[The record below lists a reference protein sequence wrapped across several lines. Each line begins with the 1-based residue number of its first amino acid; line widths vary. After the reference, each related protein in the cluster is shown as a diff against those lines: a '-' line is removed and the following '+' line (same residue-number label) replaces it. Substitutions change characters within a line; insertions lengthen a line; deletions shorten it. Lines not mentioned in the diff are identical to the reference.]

1 MKHFL
6 NTLGLF
12 AILALVFTNQ
22 ATADSVIDG
31 CEKPPERKDLPFY
44 ISQQRQL
51 CKKDLE
57 KKKEGWFPTGLPLLN
72 SDPNTG
78 VGYGVRVFA
87 YNNGTKDDPF
97 FEYTPYK
104 FRIYAQY
111 FNTTKQ
117 RQYQDIAFDAPYV
130 FGTQWRLRGEAVYDA
145 NPNTLFF
152 GLGENSLQTLS
163 YHDRGQS
170 GGDVFTNS
178 TFDAQQR
185 NLAYQRPG
193 GPGDP
198 VMINGG
204 VYSGFQSQNGFNVT
218 NTMYNRYNLISPTA
232 NLSGERSYVGGTV
245 RLVAGLR
252 VSQNIVRS
260 FDGTLVRATS
270 PILDGNPENTAES
283 ALNGTGQAFNGT
295 TKITEDHNAGKI
307 LGYHGGIVNTLRL
320 GLVYDTRDLEPDPN
334 QGVFLEATY
343 EKSAKT
349 IGSNFDY
356 SKYFAQA
363 KFFWSPFP
371 KVFDKLVLAGR
382 GGISLTEG
390 DAPFFEY
397 RNMWGTEGVIS
408 GLGGRTTLR
417 GYKQDRFV
425 GRTMGWGNIEL
436 RWKFAQFTVLGQHF
450 ALNLVPFIDFGR
462 VWDDEHK
469 VNLKDYKY
477 SKGIGFRIAWNQ
489 TTIIILDYA
498 VSREDKQLFI
508 NFNHAF

>member
-6 NTLGLF
+6 IRIGII
-12 AILALVFTNQ
+12 AILAFVSTQNIS
-22 ATADSVIDG
+22 ADPGLLDG
-31 CEKPPERKDLPFY
+31 CEKPPERTDLPFY
-44 ISQQRQL
+44 ISPKRQL

-78 VGYGVRVFA
+78 IGYGIRVFA
-87 YNNGTKDDPF
+87 YNNGKKEDPF

-117 RQYQDIAFDAPYV
+117 RQYQDVAFDAPYV
-130 FGTQWRLRGEAVYDA
+130 FGTQWRLRGEGVYDA

-152 GLGENSLQTLS
+152 GLGESSLQTLS
-163 YHDRGQS
+163 YTDRNQD
-170 GGDVFTNS
+170 GGSVFTNA
-178 TFDAQQR
+178 TFADQQR
-185 NLAYQRPG
+185 NLAYTRPG

-198 VMINGG
+198 VDVNGS
-204 VYSGFQSQNGFNVT
+204 VYNGFPAQNGFRVT
-218 NTMYNRYNLISPTA
+218 DSQYNRYNLISPTA
-232 NLSGERSYVGGTV
+232 MLSGERSYVGGTV

-252 VSQNIVRS
+252 MSQNIVRA
-260 FDGTLVRATS
+260 FDGTLANATD
-270 PILDGNPENTAES
+270 PILGDSPFS
-283 ALNGTGQAFNGT
+283 AGGRAISGT
-295 TKITEDHNAGKI
+295 TKITEDYNSGKI
-307 LGYHGGIVNTLRL
+307 LGYHGGMVNTLRL
-320 GLVYDTRDLEPDPN
+320 GVVYDTRDLEPDPN

-343 EKSAKT
+343 ERSAKT
-349 IGSNFDY
+349 FGSNFDY
-356 SKYFAQA
+356 SKYFTQA

-371 KVFDKLVLAGR
+371 RVFDKLVVAGR
-382 GGISLTEG
+382 GGFSVTEG

-425 GRTMGWGNIEL
+425 GRAMGWGNIEL
-436 RWKFAQFTVLGQHF
+436 RWKFGSLSVAGQHF
-450 ALNLVPFIDFGR
+450 AFNLVPFLDFGR
-462 VWDDEHK
+462 IWDDEHK
-469 VNLKDYKY
+469 VGTKDYKY
-477 SKGIGFRIAWNQ
+477 SRGLGLRIAWNQ
-489 TTIIILDYA
+489 TTIIMFDYA
-498 VSREDKQLFI
+498 VSREDKQLFV

>member
-1 MKHFL
+1 MKHIL
-6 NTLGLF
+6 HSIGVI
-12 AILALVFTNQ
+12 AILAIISLQEASAQDVL
-22 ATADSVIDG
+22 AG

-44 ISQQRQL
+44 VSPKRQL
-51 CKKDLE
+51 CKKDLD

-111 FNTTKQ
+111 FNTTKH

-130 FGTQWRLRGEAVYDA
+130 FGTQWRLRGEGVYDA

-152 GLGENSLQTLS
+152 GIGESSLHTLS
-163 YHDRGQS
+163 YQNRDQNGGQ
-170 GGDVFTNS
+170 VYTNA
-178 TFDAQQR
+178 TFADQQK
-185 NLAYQRPG
+185 NLAYTRPG

-198 VMINGG
+198 VALGGG
-204 VYSGFQSQNGFNVT
+204 VYSGLQAQPGFNTT
-218 NTMYNRYNLISPTA
+218 NALYNRYNIISPTA
-232 NLSGERSYVGGTV
+232 NLSGERAYVGGTV
-245 RLVAGLR
+245 RLVAGMR
-252 VSQNIVRS
+252 VSQNIIRT
-260 FDGTLVRATS
+260 FDGTQT
-270 PILDGNPENTAES
+270 T
-283 ALNGTGQAFNGT
+283 GTDPLLGGLPVNSSGTAFNGT
-295 TKITEDHNAGKI
+295 TKLTEDQNAGKI
-307 LGYHGGIVNTLRL
+307 LGYHGGAVNTLRL

-349 IGSNFDY
+349 FGSNYDY
-356 SKYFAQA
+356 SKYFAQG

-382 GGISLTEG
+382 GGFSLTDG

-425 GRTMGWGNIEL
+425 GRSMGWGNIEV
-436 RWKFAQFTVLGQHF
+436 RWRFAQFTVLGQHF
-450 ALNLVPFIDFGR
+450 ALNLVPFFDFGR

-469 VNLKDYKY
+469 VGLKGYKY
-477 SKGIGFRIAWNQ
+477 SKGAGLRIAWNQ
-489 TTIIILDYA
+489 TTLIILDYA